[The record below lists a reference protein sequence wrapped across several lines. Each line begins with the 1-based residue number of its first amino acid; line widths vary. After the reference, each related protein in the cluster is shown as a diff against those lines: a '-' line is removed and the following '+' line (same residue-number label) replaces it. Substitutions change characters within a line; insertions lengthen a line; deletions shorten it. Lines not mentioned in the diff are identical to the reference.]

1 MSSRMQ
7 KYRNELKLLC
17 NCSADTRK
25 LLFNKGSRE
34 FIKALVDAIW
44 STLDGRVPLSKKNK
58 DLIRARQAILRKIV
72 AKKTWIKKR
81 RQLLASQSGGNA
93 AVDLMHIIKAYF

>member
-1 MSSRMQ
+1 MSKRMK
-7 KYRNELKLLC
+7 KYSQELKLLF

-25 LLFNKGSRE
+25 LLFSKGSCE

-58 DLIRARQAILRKIV
+58 DLIRAKQAILRKIV
-72 AKKTWIKKR
+72 AKKTTIKKR
-81 RQLLASQSGGNA
+81 RQLLASQRGGNA
-93 AVDLMHIIKAYF
+93 AEDLMHIIKVYF

>member
-1 MSSRMQ
+1 MSKRMK
-7 KYRNELKLLC
+7 KYSQELKLLC

-25 LLFNKGSRE
+25 LLFSKGSCE

-58 DLIRARQAILRKIV
+58 DLIRAKQAILRKIV
-72 AKKTWIKKR
+72 AKKTTIKKR
-81 RQLLASQSGGNA
+81 RQLLASQRGGNA